1 MKTSKAAAALA
12 SVLIGI
18 APVWG
23 FEFNDIKQWVGEGT
37 NRCAVVVDF
46 NDGGT
51 GDRSFAWGY
60 RWNGEAPSV

>member
-1 MKTSKAAAALA
+1 MKISKAAVALA
-12 SVLIGI
+12 SVMIGVS
-18 APVWG
+18 PVWG

-60 RWNGEAPSV
+60 R